1 MRHWMKATV
10 LAALIVAATLSWAQ
24 RTPKT
29 EAAASAQSQATDQ
42 AAGPAAGQ
50 GQFVGSDTC
59 VTCHDAEGKGFSTN
73 PHTRLALEHG
83 RAGATC
89 ESCHGPGKAHVDGGG
104 DPTKIFNFT
113 KASAK
118 EADEKCLGCHS
129 GQHVNFER
137 SAHAESGVS
146 CVSCHSIHNSA
157 DKAQLLK
164 TSQPTLCFQCHSEQ
178 KAQFNMPF
186 HHKVDEGL
194 MKCSD
199 CHDPHGTFERKQLR
213 ATAEQNAICTRCHT
227 ETAGPFVYE
236 HPVVRTE
243 GCVSCHSPHGSPNAR
258 LLNISNI
265 NSLCLQCHTDINN
278 VAAQGARGAVSPTG
292 PAHSQISTEV
302 ACTNC
307 HTQIHGSNAS
317 DVYFK

>member
-1 MRHWMKATV
+1 MRNWTKAVALLMLSVAGV
-10 LAALIVAATLSWAQ
+10 LSLAQQASKIHAAQ
-24 RTPKT
+24 RSQS
-29 EAAASAQSQATDQ
+29 SAVSPQE
-42 AAGPAAGQ
+42 
-50 GQFVGSDTC
+50 FVGADAC
-59 VTCHDAEGKGFSTN
+59 ATCHAAEATGFSSN

-83 RAGATC
+83 GTGATC

-104 DPTKIFNFT
+104 DTTKIFTFT
-113 KASAK
+113 KDSAK
-118 EADEKCLGCHS
+118 EADEKCLSCHS
-129 GQHVNFER
+129 GQHMNFEK

-146 CVSCHSIHNSA
+146 CVSCHAIHNGVT
-157 DKAQLLK
+157 KAHLLK
-164 TSQPTLCFQCHSEQ
+164 AAEPSLCFQCHSEQ

-186 HHKVDEGL
+186 HHRINERL

-199 CHDPHGTFERKQLR
+199 CHDPHGTFEKKQLR

-258 LLNISNI
+258 LLNISNM

-278 VAAQGARGAVSPTG
+278 MAAHGFRGAVSPTG
-292 PAHSQISTEV
+292 PAHSQISAEV

-307 HTQIHGSNAS
+307 HAQIHGSNAS